1 MNHTWKDMEES
12 VGKAEDLLLRIIQA
26 LNNSMLIFHLKHLQQ
41 KHPMSFI
48 KSVLF
53 AGDAAGHPCPSA
65 AITRSE
71 PGGTE
76 DVTSEGGWGAV
87 ANCGTH
93 WPEAAWLRLLPV
105 AAMQQLG

>member
-1 MNHTWKDMEES
+1 MNHTWKDLEES

-53 AGDAAGHPCPSA
+53 AGDAAGHPRPSA

-71 PGGTE
+71 PRGTE
-76 DVTSEGGWGAV
+76 DVTGEGPSG
-87 ANCGTH
+87 
-93 WPEAAWLRLLPV
+93 L
-105 AAMQQLG
+105 